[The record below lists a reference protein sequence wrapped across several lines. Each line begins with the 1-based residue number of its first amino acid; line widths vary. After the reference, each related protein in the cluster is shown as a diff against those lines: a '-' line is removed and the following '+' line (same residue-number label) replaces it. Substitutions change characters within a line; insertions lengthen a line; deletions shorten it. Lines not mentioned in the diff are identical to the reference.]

1 MQVAGPSQGRTE
13 ASSFVAEASL
23 QGHPSLRQ
31 WLNPM
36 SSAVPG
42 AGGATPQRRHA
53 AGLRRRCRRAA
64 EHIRHSTGTAHDARG
79 KEGAIEDRPWPRL
92 LLWVFACAALVVSL
106 VIRTDGLDQRHPRM
120 AERAAATKEV
130 SETGLPFLSS
140 IIQRGEAHALA
151 LKSGPRG

>member
-1 MQVAGPSQGRTE
+1 MRTRLPGR
-13 ASSFVAEASL
+13 
-23 QGHPSLRQ
+23 
-31 WLNPM
+31 
-36 SSAVPG
+36 
-42 AGGATPQRRHA
+42 A
-53 AGLRRRCRRAA
+53 AGLSRRCQQAA
-64 EHIRHSTGTAHDARG
+64 EHIRNSTGIAQDEKVR
-79 KEGAIEDRPWPRL
+79 EGRVEDRPWLRL

-106 VIRTDGLDQRHPRM
+106 VIRTDGLDERDPRL

>member
-1 MQVAGPSQGRTE
+1 MRQCPDPMPR
-13 ASSFVAEASL
+13 AS
-23 QGHPSLRQ
+23 
-31 WLNPM
+31 
-36 SSAVPG
+36 PG
-42 AGGATPQRRHA
+42 AGGETRWRQRA
-53 AGLRRRCRRAA
+53 AGLRRGCQVAA
-64 EHIRHSTGTAHDARG
+64 EHVRNSTGIAYDEKGR
-79 KEGAIEDRPWPRL
+79 EGPVKDMPWPRL

-130 SETGLPFLSS
+130 SETGLPFLGS

>member
-1 MQVAGPSQGRTE
+1 MQVAGPSQGHTE

-23 QGHPSLRQ
+23 RGHPSLRQ

-42 AGGATPQRRHA
+42 AGGATPRRRA
-53 AGLRRRCRRAA
+53 AGLRRRCQRAA

-106 VIRTDGLDQRHPRM
+106 AIRTDGLDERDPGLAQ
-120 AERAAATKEV
+120 RAAATKEV